1 MMVRVKELTDKCI
14 GYECKIEWLEG
25 MYKELE
31 SNLAE
36 TQEDLLISHMQFIN
50 FKLMRD
56 EEEEEEE
63 VVSKCEIN
71 LDVDSYNIGEEKS
84 DTHAVEV
91 AV

>member
-1 MMVRVKELTDKCI
+1 
-14 GYECKIEWLEG
+14 

-36 TQEDLLISHMQFIN
+36 TQEDLLISHMQFMN

-56 EEEEEEE
+56 EEEEEE

-71 LDVDSYNIGEEKS
+71 LDIDYVIDENKS

-91 AV
+91 EV